1 MKRGLGCARARL
13 SVAEEKR
20 GAVPESMSMICG
32 NVMVEYKVHR
42 KDAYMPVLKLI
53 FKVMTMDKSGH
64 DDDLRG
70 LARPCWALG
79 F

>member
-1 MKRGLGCARARL
+1 
-13 SVAEEKR
+13 
-20 GAVPESMSMICG
+20 MICG